1 MNTKKTTRS
10 SFSLAFLIL
19 LSLVVS
25 GAFVLTS
32 CGAADAKAEKSKKKK
47 SKKSD
52 DEETEPVDKEKT
64 DEKTEEKPSDK
75 ADKEKNADK
84 KDEKTK
90 DETKKEKEVSAD
102 EIWADLMRGNKS
114 FAQGKYSAGNLLS
127 ERSVLAKGQNPK
139 VIVLGCADSRV
150 PPELVFGKNTG
161 DLFVVRD
168 AGNIA
173 DEIVLGSIEYAVEHL
188 KAKVIV
194 VLGHESCGA
203 VAATVSG
210 EKMPTENLQAIVNKI
225 SPALKDSK
233 ECPIGGK
240 MSTACV
246 ELNVNRSAKNIL
258 QKSPLLEEATS
269 EGLVIIRA
277 VYHMETGEVTR
288 LD

>member
-1 MNTKKTTRS
+1 MNIKKTTRS
-10 SFSLAFLIL
+10 GFSLAFLIL
-19 LSLVVS
+19 LSLIVS
-25 GAFVLTS
+25 GAFILTS

-52 DEETEPVDKEKT
+52 DEENETVKKD
-64 DEKTEEKPSDK
+64 EEKST
-75 ADKEKNADK
+75 EKPEEEKKVDK
-84 KDEKTK
+84 KDEKSTG
-90 DETKKEKEVSAD
+90 ETKKEKEISAD

-114 FAQGKYSAGNLLS
+114 FVQGKYSAGNLLS

-139 VIVLGCADSRV
+139 VVILGCADSRV

-240 MSTACV
+240 MNTACV

-258 QKSPLLEEATS
+258 QKSSLLEEATS

-277 VYHMETGEVTR
+277 VYHMETGEVVR